1 MSHIKLFYKETV
13 HAFTVFSTFVG
24 FTTGLSA
31 GVQSG
36 PHAFDFFANVV
47 GYTSI
52 GVIAGYTYP
61 VSFPL
66 LAGYALLRDKENKK

>member
-13 HAFTVFSTFVG
+13 NTFTVFSTFVG
-24 FTTGLSA
+24 FTTGLGA

-36 PHAFDFFANVV
+36 PNSFDFFANVV

-52 GVIAGYTYP
+52 GIIAGYTYP

-66 LAGYALLRDKENKK
+66 LAGYALLKDSKKK